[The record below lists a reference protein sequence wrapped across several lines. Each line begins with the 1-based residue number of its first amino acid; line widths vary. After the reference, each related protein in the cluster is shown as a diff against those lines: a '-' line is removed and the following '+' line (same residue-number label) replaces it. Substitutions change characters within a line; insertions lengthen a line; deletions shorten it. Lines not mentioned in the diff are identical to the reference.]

1 LQGVGIN
8 SNLDHGQKGVAAA
21 IESDNKEREATFKR
35 ETLKKGVII
44 RRRKSIN
51 LRALNNE

>member
-1 LQGVGIN
+1 MQGVGIN